1 MQRHMSAKFAAA
13 ALAVLGAFA
22 AATSASAHDA
32 YDTPRQ
38 ALPVYRNAQPE
49 VRPAPRVVYA
59 TPQPVY
65 VQHAPQPRYAQAE
78 LASCG
83 APRWNPDRRYM
94 PGQVVRRQGTLYV
107 ATGVSASVWNVNSP
121 PEWTPSYWVP
131 AVCGR

>member
-1 MQRHMSAKFAAA
+1 MQRPMSAKFAAA

-22 AATSASAHDA
+22 AASSASAHETYEA
-32 YDTPRQ
+32 ARQ
-38 ALPVYRNAQPE
+38 AVYRNAQPE
-49 VRPAPRVVYA
+49 VRPAPRVVYG

-65 VQHAPQPRYAQAE
+65 VQHAPQPRYAQAD
-78 LASCG
+78 AGCA
-83 APRWNPDRRYM
+83 APRWNPDKRYM

-131 AVCGR
+131 ATCGH